1 MKKIISLLL
10 ASAIVL
16 SSAFCVSAGE
26 LGECTATLIVN
37 PIEHNI
43 NPRNPLN
50 ITVTVPEDYDNG
62 TVFAA
67 FYGSGKLT
75 KLEALDATSG
85 NTKQI
90 TYAVTFDE
98 DDGLALT
105 PDEIKLFTWQNG
117 SIKPLAKT
125 GNILEDSTIVEAANE
140 NTIKDILNYIL
151 EYEAPSG
158 TKRSGAVD
166 DLEEYIYDHITE
178 EEAENSVALTL
189 IKEIRACAEIV
200 NSNKSTMLLTSE
212 STKRLLGTHF
222 DTLVSLCKEIKDNTE
237 LASQKD
243 LLHDAYFTGFKS
255 SAANKKKAIDYL
267 ARFFDL
273 ELPV

>member
-1 MKKIISLLL
+1 MKKIISLFL

-26 LGECTATLIVN
+26 LGKCTATLIVN

-50 ITVTVPEDYDNG
+50 ITVTVPEAYDNG

-67 FYGSGKLT
+67 FYARGKLT
-75 KLEALDATSG
+75 MLEALDATSG

-140 NTIKDILNYIL
+140 NTIKYILNYIL
-151 EYEAPSG
+151 KYK
-158 TKRSGAVD
+158 TRSGAVD
-166 DLEEYIYDHITE
+166 DLEDYIYDHITE

-189 IKEIRACAEIV
+189 IDKIRACAEIV

-222 DTLVSLCKEIKDNTE
+222 DTLVNLCKEIKDNTE

-243 LLHDAYFTGFKS
+243 LLHNAYFS
-255 SAANKKKAIDYL
+255 LNAKKKEAIDYL